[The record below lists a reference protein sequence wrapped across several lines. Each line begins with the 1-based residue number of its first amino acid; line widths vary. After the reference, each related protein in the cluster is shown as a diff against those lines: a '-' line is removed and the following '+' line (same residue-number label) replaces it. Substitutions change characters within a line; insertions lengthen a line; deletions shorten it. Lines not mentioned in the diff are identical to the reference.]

1 MCRNFSA
8 PKKMNIESENATPV
22 VKHYFVDEAGDPV
35 LFDNKGRVLV
45 GKEGCSR
52 YFAVGLLDVA
62 NVAEFSADIE
72 RLHAEV
78 LADPYFKNVPSMQP
92 EAKKTAL
99 YFHAKD
105 DLPEVRRE
113 VFKLLQRHELKFSAV
128 VRDKQAVLDY
138 VRARNERD
146 TAYRY
151 KQDELYDSV
160 VRRLFKERLHKH
172 DGYSI
177 RFAIRGNSHRTTA
190 FQSALETARERFA
203 RKQGIVISSKLD
215 VKACW
220 PTSETALQ
228 AVDYFLW
235 ALQRT
240 FEKREDRFLELLWPQ
255 CSLVVDADDTRA
267 AEYGAYYTKQK
278 PLTAA
283 ALKNG

>member
-1 MCRNFSA
+1 MSDVASQSA
-8 PKKMNIESENATPV
+8 PST
-22 VKHYFVDEAGDPV
+22 KHYFVDEAGDPV
-35 LFDNKGRVLV
+35 LFDGKGRVLI
-45 GKEGCSR
+45 GTEGCSS

-62 NVAEFSADIE
+62 DAVKLTAELNQLRAG
-72 RLHAEV
+72 L

-113 VFKLLQRHELKFSAV
+113 VFKLLPRHELKFSAI
-128 VRDKQAVLDY
+128 VRNKQAVLDY

-151 KQDELYDSV
+151 NPDELYDHA

-172 DGYSI
+172 DGYAI
-177 RFAIRGNSHRTTA
+177 RFAIRGNSHRTAA
-190 FQSALETARERFA
+190 FQAALESARNRFA
-203 RKQGIVISSKLD
+203 RARGIPITSKLD
-215 VKACW
+215 VKACR
-220 PTSETALQ
+220 PTDEPALQ

-240 FEKREDRFLELLWPQ
+240 FEKREDRYLELLWPQ
-255 CSLVVDADDTRA
+255 CSLVVDVDDTRA
-267 AEYGAYYTKQK
+267 AEYGEYYTKQK
-278 PLTAA
+278 PLKAA
-283 ALKNG
+283 ALKEG